1 MFRSLSGVNYRI
13 WFAGAL
19 VSNIGTWMQRTAQDW
34 IVLTQLTNHNAA
46 AVGIVMALQFGPQ
59 LLLLPWSGLIA
70 DRFDRRKLLIL
81 TQTSMGALALGL
93 GLITV
98 LGVVELWHVYLFAF
112 ALGVVSAIDAPAR
125 QAFVGE
131 LVNDDNMSNA
141 VALNSASFNGAR
153 LIGPAVAGVLTAA
166 VGAGWV
172 FLINAVTFAFTVL
185 AMFLLRK
192 SLLRVQHLAPRA
204 RGQLLAGFRY
214 VRGRPDIIVVLIVVF
229 LVGTFGFNFAIFTS
243 TMTTVVFGLGASEFG
258 LLSSIMAIG
267 SVAGALLSAQ
277 RPHARLRLILIG
289 SAAFGITCGI
299 AAFMPSYGL
308 FAAALI
314 LVGFSSLTLMTTA
327 NAYVQTTTEPS
338 MRGRVM
344 ALYMAIFAG
353 GTPLGAP
360 LVGWVAD
367 EFGPRWAVGVAA
379 ASGVLAAAAILI
391 WMIKYRGLR
400 LRYRPRVGV
409 RLELRHLGDG
419 RALTGTLSIVA
430 TKEFILPTG
439 AVATI
444 GETAVE
450 GPERLKT
457 DADAIERETRETATE
472 SIAVVEATTTR

>member
-13 WFAGAL
+13 WFSGAL

-59 LLLLPWSGLIA
+59 LILMPWSGLIA
-70 DRFDRRKLLIL
+70 DRFDRRKLLIG
-81 TQTSMGALALGL
+81 TQASMGILALGL
-93 GLITV
+93 GIITV
-98 LGVVELWHVYLFAF
+98 LGVVELWQVYLFAL

-125 QAFVGE
+125 QTFVGE
-131 LVNDDNMSNA
+131 LVTNDNMSNA

-153 LIGPAVAGVLTAA
+153 MIGPAVAGVLTAL

-172 FLINAVTFAFTVL
+172 FMINAATFGFTVL

-192 SLLRVQHLAPRA
+192 SLLRPQPRA
-204 RGQLLAGFRY
+204 SRERGQLLAGFRY
-214 VRGRPDIIVVLIVVF
+214 VKNRPDIVIVLIVVF

-243 TMTTVVFGLGASEFG
+243 TMTTVVFGLGAGQYG

-277 RPHARLRLILIG
+277 RPQARIRLILIG

-299 AAFMPSYGL
+299 AAIMPTYWL
-308 FAAALI
+308 FAVALV
-314 LVGFSSLTLMTTA
+314 LVGFASLTLMTTA
-327 NAYVQTTTEPS
+327 NAYVQTTTEPA

-360 LVGWVAD
+360 LVGWIAD
-367 EFGPRWAVGVAA
+367 QYGPRWAVGVAA
-379 ASGVLAAAAILI
+379 ASGILAAVAILI
-391 WMIKYRGLR
+391 WMVKYRDLRVRLR
-400 LRYRPRVGV
+400 LRGNQRSRV
-409 RLELRHLGDG
+409 RYAGDG
-419 RALTGTLSIVA
+419 LPATASISVIEA
-430 TKEFILPTG
+430 
-439 AVATI
+439 
-444 GETAVE
+444 
-450 GPERLKT
+450 
-457 DADAIERETRETATE
+457 DADAVADTTGPTLTDDRETATRE
-472 SIAVVEATTTR
+472 IAVVEATTPR